1 MCMCMCGCG
10 CVFLICCRWDTRGV
24 SFSFPSYFHDHTA
37 VVCLG
42 WEHWQRKDGA
52 GQEWSV
58 TSSQNSTLSG
68 KPVVLRVVG
77 GEGKRKFVRCRHSC
91 TGLCVRNVSL
101 FSLWFS
107 VHEYS
112 VVPILCILFCSFV
125 RLFFFFFF
133 GVCSS
138 RPILFSNFDFP
149 VNLISRAD
157 L

>member
-1 MCMCMCGCG
+1 MLDRSE
-10 CVFLICCRWDTRGV
+10 VSPHRKILLFLQNQL
-24 SFSFPSYFHDHTA
+24 FSEF
-37 VVCLG
+37 
-42 WEHWQRKDGA
+42 W
-52 GQEWSV
+52 
-58 TSSQNSTLSG
+58 
-68 KPVVLRVVG
+68 G